1 MVGHRE
7 AEDALFEAQAQL
19 RRQDAEIAEVMA
31 GVASAAEVVERAR
44 AELAAEADE
53 TRADREGEEKE
64 ARSGALGSSRQLL
77 QRRLDRDE
85 TTWAEIMSG
94 RDEHAS
100 AADYRESIG
109 VGIQR
114 VVEQESDKD
123 PEFDE
128 GFERL
133 STQAEFE
140 APPVRM
146 PDWPV
151 PEGADPDGQRRVPP
165 GDGRGTAPGSAPGT
179 EFGTW

>member
-1 MVGHRE
+1 MAGHRE
-7 AEDALFEAQAQL
+7 DEDALFEAQAQL
-19 RRQDAEIAEVMA
+19 RRQEAEIAEVMA
-31 GVASAAEVVERAR
+31 GVASAAEVIERAR

-53 TRADREGEEKE
+53 TRADREEEEKE
-64 ARSGALGSSRQLL
+64 ARSGALGSSRQVL
-77 QRRLDRDE
+77 QRRIDRDE
-85 TTWAEIMSG
+85 TTWAEVMSG

-100 AADYRESIG
+100 AVDYRDSIG

-114 VVEQESDKD
+114 VIDQERDKD

-133 STQAEFE
+133 STQADFE

-151 PEGADPDGQRRVPP
+151 PAEAVQDGRQPVSPE
-165 GDGRGTAPGSAPGT
+165 DGRGTTPST